1 MRYPPRPAFRVAAA
15 VATVSA
21 LALSACGIEDD
32 PDGSADPTAAA
43 PPSET
48 VTVTEEVPV
57 EEPAGEDDADCE
69 VDPESAVT
77 TDGIDN
83 LPPPGLADSTWV
95 YKGDLNFNVC
105 DDLTYAT
112 VEQDPQGNAQFE
124 NKPML
129 FHQGGYSGFPQA
141 DAPQQHTVVDTTE
154 DSVTVEFKDWE
165 ALDEAGGANVEAP
178 NYTEEV
184 TFRWVDG
191 TVVTE
196 GRIPNEP

>member
-21 LALSACGIEDD
+21 LALSARGTEDD

-69 VDPESAVT
+69 VDPESAVI

-83 LPPPGLADSTWV
+83 LPPPGLADSTWI
-95 YKGDLNFNVC
+95 YKGDSNVNVC

-124 NKPML
+124 NKPMI

-141 DAPQQHTVVDTTE
+141 DTPQQHTVVDTTE

-165 ALDEAGGANVEAP
+165 ALDQAGGANVEAP
-178 NYTEEV
+178 NYTQEV

>member
-1 MRYPPRPAFRVAAA
+1 
-15 VATVSA
+15 
-21 LALSACGIEDD
+21 
-32 PDGSADPTAAA
+32 
-43 PPSET
+43 
-48 VTVTEEVPV
+48 
-57 EEPAGEDDADCE
+57 
-69 VDPESAVT
+69 
-77 TDGIDN
+77 
-83 LPPPGLADSTWV
+83 
-95 YKGDLNFNVC
+95 
-105 DDLTYAT
+105 
-112 VEQDPQGNAQFE
+112 
-124 NKPML
+124 ML

-165 ALDEAGGANVEAP
+165 ALDEEGGANVEAP

>member
-21 LALSACGIEDD
+21 LALSARGTEDD

-69 VDPESAVT
+69 VDPESAVI

-83 LPPPGLADSTWV
+83 LPPPGLADSTWI
-95 YKGDLNFNVC
+95 YKGDSNVNVC

-124 NKPML
+124 NKPMI

-141 DAPQQHTVVDTTE
+141 DTPQQHTVVDTTE

-165 ALDEAGGANVEAP
+165 ALDQAGGANVEAP

>member
-1 MRYPPRPAFRVAAA
+1 M
-15 VATVSA
+15 
-21 LALSACGIEDD
+21 I
-32 PDGSADPTAAA
+32 
-43 PPSET
+43 
-48 VTVTEEVPV
+48 
-57 EEPAGEDDADCE
+57 
-69 VDPESAVT
+69 
-77 TDGIDN
+77 
-83 LPPPGLADSTWV
+83 
-95 YKGDLNFNVC
+95 
-105 DDLTYAT
+105 
-112 VEQDPQGNAQFE
+112 
-124 NKPML
+124 

-196 GRIPNEP
+196 GRIPNEPQKLALELLTRSPAPEARCPYPTASTA

>member
-21 LALSACGIEDD
+21 LALSARGTEDD

-69 VDPESAVT
+69 VDPESAVI

-83 LPPPGLADSTWV
+83 LPPPGLADSTWI
-95 YKGDLNFNVC
+95 YKGDSNVNVC

-124 NKPML
+124 NKPMI

-165 ALDEAGGANVEAP
+165 ALDQAGGANVEAP
-178 NYTEEV
+178 NYTQEV

>member
-21 LALSACGIEDD
+21 LALSARGTEDD

-69 VDPESAVT
+69 VDPESAVI

-83 LPPPGLADSTWV
+83 LPPPGLADSTWI
-95 YKGDLNFNVC
+95 YKGDSNVNVC

-124 NKPML
+124 NKPMI

>member
-69 VDPESAVT
+69 VDPESAVI

-83 LPPPGLADSTWV
+83 LPPPGLADSTSV
-95 YKGDLNFNVC
+95 YKGDSNVNAC
-105 DDLTYAT
+105 DDLT
-112 VEQDPQGNAQFE
+112 
-124 NKPML
+124 
-129 FHQGGYSGFPQA
+129 
-141 DAPQQHTVVDTTE
+141 
-154 DSVTVEFKDWE
+154 
-165 ALDEAGGANVEAP
+165 
-178 NYTEEV
+178 
-184 TFRWVDG
+184 
-191 TVVTE
+191 
-196 GRIPNEP
+196 